1 MLWFSRRR
9 LVGSTV
15 LFLDRR
21 EPAEILPECAAN
33 HGVVVLV
40 VAGEIHVLPAGGVR
54 LQPVEHL
61 PAPDNECGV
70 TRLVF
75 PVALDTDQERRERWK
90 VGCLRSDHSDWIACP
105 GPPRRRRGPAAHRRM
120 TCRLA
125 SAIASA
131 RLRHTGAAAGE
142 GPEGGE
148 ED

>member
-75 PVALDTDQERRERWK
+75 PVALDTDQERRGRGK
-90 VGCLRSDHSDWIACP
+90 VGCLRSDHSGWIACP
-105 GPPRRRRGPAAHRRM
+105 GPPRRRRPG
-120 TCRLA
+120 
-125 SAIASA
+125 SF
-131 RLRHTGAAAGE
+131 TGMAGWPPVD
-142 GPEGGE
+142 GAQ
-148 ED
+148 DF

>member
-40 VAGEIHVLPAGGVR
+40 VAGEVHVLPAGGVR

-61 PAPDNECGV
+61 PAQTMN
-70 TRLVF
+70 
-75 PVALDTDQERRERWK
+75 
-90 VGCLRSDHSDWIACP
+90 
-105 GPPRRRRGPAAHRRM
+105 AAS
-120 TCRLA
+120 LA
-125 SAIASA
+125 SCFQLHSIPIRNGGSGGN
-131 RLRHTGAAAGE
+131 LAACAVTTRDG
-142 GPEGGE
+142 
-148 ED
+148 